1 MPKLQRDDE
10 EGLLKSQYIYC
21 IKRPNRPRI
30 NVLICE
36 QCPYRKKCANYQAFK
51 KGLPIENV
59 DSSFWKVIPDKK
71 KRKKRVIKKRKS
83 KK

>member
-1 MPKLQRDDE
+1 MPKLQRNNDDS
-10 EGLLKSQYIYC
+10 LLKSQYIYC

-36 QCPYRKKCANYQAFK
+36 LCKYNKKCANYQAFK
-51 KGLPIENV
+51 KGLPIEDVN
-59 DSSFWKVIPDKK
+59 SFSWKITTVKK
-71 KRKKRVIKKRKS
+71 KKAKRVVKKRKS